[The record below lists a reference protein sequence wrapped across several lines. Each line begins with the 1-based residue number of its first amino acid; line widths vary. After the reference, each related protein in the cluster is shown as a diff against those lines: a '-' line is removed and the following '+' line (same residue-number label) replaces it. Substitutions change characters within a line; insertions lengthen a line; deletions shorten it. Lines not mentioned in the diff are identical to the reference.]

1 MKFTPQLDAQ
11 GNCFWLVEMRC
22 HQRLLMAEGYTL
34 KEAIENGLK
43 LVEEMAIQAA
53 RRKFPAL

>member
-1 MKFTPQLDAQ
+1 MKFTPQLDDQ
-11 GNCFWLVEMRC
+11 GNYFWLVEMRC
-22 HQRLLMAEGYTL
+22 RQRLLMAEGYTL